1 MQLPD
6 KRRMSVAGG
15 VCLIVN
21 AGAMSC
27 EGAGPVTEAQLRR
40 SAVLR
45 ELCGSS
51 VGTTTL
57 ALSLEGFK
65 VWQAHADSAT
75 GSNLASATAL
85 DAVTIW
91 HVRWLLGSSRPLPA
105 EIMRYEAPDR
115 SPTIL

>member
-1 MQLPD
+1 
-6 KRRMSVAGG
+6 
-15 VCLIVN
+15 LIVD

-27 EGAGPVTEAQLRR
+27 EGAGPVTEAQLHH

-57 ALSLEGFK
+57 ALSLEAFK

-75 GSNLASATAL
+75 TSSMVSANAL

-91 HVRWLLGSSRPLPA
+91 QVRWLLGSSSPLPA
-105 EIMRYEAPDR
+105 VTMRSEGRVRTDLYFR
-115 SPTIL
+115 L